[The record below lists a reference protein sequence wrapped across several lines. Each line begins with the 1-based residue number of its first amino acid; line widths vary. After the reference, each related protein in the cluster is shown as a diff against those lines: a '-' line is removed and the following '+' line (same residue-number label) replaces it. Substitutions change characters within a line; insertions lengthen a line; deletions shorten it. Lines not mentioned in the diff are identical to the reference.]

1 MSKQIRRKINF
12 SKTASLKTIFR
23 LCLFLFLITLPRNSL
38 LAKPFEFLKTYAE
51 SITIGIETPV
61 SGGSGFLIGK
71 KKDEY
76 FFLTAGH
83 VAISDPSKE
92 EYWVYSIG
100 NSENKKYR
108 VNKFIKPKEFV
119 GKDIVIGSFKTK
131 DILPLAIIF
140 PIDKDK
146 FVPPP
151 PKLPFYTYE
160 IFGSYN
166 DRSFNDEW
174 EIQGS
179 PIVAGISIPTR
190 SINIPLFR
198 SSDIEMLGRA
208 NGNQNGYEAIYLA
221 TSTVPGMSGGP
232 IIGARVCAQTNPVYY
247 RSGRCPGP
255 VIVDGVLVSWPAC
268 EPGWSSSGAYP
279 GVIGMHGMSEE
290 YSNSG
295 GRSGTSLGIPLDLI
309 VDFLG
314 ENADS
319 FGVLVGREYYDEV
332 IKICKQQLE
341 RKRNG
346 RQRFR

>member
-1 MSKQIRRKINF
+1 MSKQIRRKTNF
-12 SKTASLKTIFR
+12 SKTPSLKTIFS
-23 LCLFLFLITLPRNSL
+23 LFLFLFFITLPRNSL

-51 SITIGIETPV
+51 SITIGIETPA

-71 KKDEY
+71 TKDEY

-92 EYWVYSIG
+92 EYWVYRLG
-100 NSENKKYR
+100 NGENKRYR
-108 VNKFIKPKEFV
+108 VDKFIKPKEFV

-140 PIDKDK
+140 PIDTDK

-151 PKLPFYTYE
+151 PKMPFYTYD
-160 IFGSYN
+160 IFESYN
-166 DRSFNDEW
+166 DTSFNDEW
-174 EIQGS
+174 AIQGS
-179 PIVAGISIPTR
+179 PLVAGISIPTR

-208 NGNQNGYEAIYLA
+208 KGNQNGYEAIYLA

-232 IIGARVCAQTNPVYY
+232 IIGARVCAQRNPEYFTP
-247 RSGRCPGP
+247 SKIPGR
-255 VIVDGVLVSWPAC
+255 
-268 EPGWSSSGAYP
+268 GWSDSGAYP

-290 YSNSG
+290 YLDSG

-319 FGVLVGREYYDEV
+319 FGVLVGRGYYDEV
-332 IKICKQQLE
+332 IKICKQILE
-341 RKRNG
+341 PMRNG
-346 RQRFR
+346 SINSVKTYSPDQL